1 MKILQVTSTF
11 YPAWAYGGIAR
22 IVYELSRGL
31 VAKGHEVTV
40 YTTDVYDRKRRLNIG
55 KDNPVDIEGIKT
67 YYFKNISNKL
77 AYDYRF
83 FLTPKIIS
91 VAKKEISSFDV
102 IHLQEYYAFQN
113 VIIHHYARKYNIPYI
128 LNAHAS
134 FCPAHRRQKSKA
146 KNVFTRLFGKR
157 ILSDLSKAIAL
168 TPEEKNQFLMVG
180 IDKDKI
186 KIIPNG
192 IHLSE
197 FASLPHKGA
206 FKEKYSIPKNTKII
220 LFLGRLHK
228 IKGLDLLVRS
238 FYRLAKSM
246 SDIKL
251 VIVGPDEGHL
261 SVINRLVKKL
271 GLEKKV
277 LFTGGVYQKE
287 KFSAYVDADVFVLSS
302 YSEGFSITVLEACAS
317 GTPVVITD
325 YCNIP
330 EVADYKTGFV
340 VKCDE
345 NEIGKALYEILSNN
359 ELRKKFSENGKIMVK
374 EKFTWDKII
383 GQVEE
388 VYKEVNRKSGKIN

>member
-31 VAKGHEVTV
+31 AAKGHEVTV

-55 KDNPVDIEGIKT
+55 KNNPVDIKGIKT
-67 YYFKNISNKL
+67 YYFKNINNKL

-91 VAKKEISSFDV
+91 VARKEISSFDV

-113 VIIHHYARKYNIPYI
+113 VIIHHYAKKYNIPYV
-128 LNAHAS
+128 LNAHAA
-134 FCPAHRRQKSKA
+134 FCPAHRRHKSKA
-146 KNVFTRLFGKR
+146 KKIFTHLFGKR

-168 TPEEKNQFLMVG
+168 TPEEKNQFLMMG

-197 FASLPHKGA
+197 FTNLPRKGA
-206 FKEKYSIPKNTKII
+206 FKEKYSIPKNTKIV

-238 FYRLAKSM
+238 FYRLTKSI

-251 VIVGPDEGHL
+251 VIAGPDEGYL
-261 SVINRLVKKL
+261 STINRLVKKL

-287 KFSAYVDADVFVLSS
+287 KLSAYVDANVFVLSS

-325 YCNIP
+325 RCNIP
-330 EVADYKTGFV
+330 EVADYKAGFV

-345 NEIGKALYEILSNN
+345 NEIEKALYEILSND
-359 ELRKKFSENGKIMVK
+359 ELRKKFSENGKRIVK
-374 EKFTWDKII
+374 EKFTWDKVI

-388 VYKEVNRKSGKIN
+388 VYKEVSRRG